1 MRTIHSKSWDNFM
14 TEFTVYI
21 AETMGGFPILL
32 TVLGY
37 AGKRQLPEYI
47 NDRLT
52 YINVFIT

>member
-1 MRTIHSKSWDNFM
+1 M

-52 YINVFIT
+52 YIHVFIIWQS